1 MGLFYHTF
9 QVGPKNGVRLG
20 EITALVDTGSV
31 YALLPSDFL
40 EDLGVLPE
48 WESVFEIADGS
59 EVEYPM
65 GQITCVLD
73 GMERVN
79 VCIFGP
85 AGCQPLLGAFTLESF
100 GLMADPV
107 NRRLVPARLLLG

>member
-1 MGLFYHTF
+1 MGLFYYTF
-9 QVGPKNGVRLG
+9 QLGPKDGSRLG

-31 YALLPSDFL
+31 YALIPSDFL
-40 EDLGVLPE
+40 ESLGVSPE
-48 WESVFEIADGS
+48 WKSEFELADGS

-65 GQITCVLD
+65 GEVRCVLN
-73 GMERVN
+73 GMERTN

-85 AGCQPLLGAFTLESF
+85 TGCQPLLGAFSLESF

-107 NRRLVPARLLLG
+107 NRRLVPARLFLG